1 MNMMTNSNLGVENT
15 IWTHIFKD
23 MPPTNFNT
31 AYSIFAFVDKKMKD
45 TDWTEN
51 NQDALTEAVFEQP
64 KITNKILEA
73 LYQITQVE

>member
-1 MNMMTNSNLGVENT
+1 MNMMTRSNWGVENT

-23 MPPTNFNT
+23 MPPTNFDT
-31 AYSIFAFVDKKMKD
+31 ANSIFAFVEKKMKD
-45 TDWTEN
+45 TDWTEQ